1 MSDDEEPLSLS
12 DTPGLKNKVIKRKV
26 SYDKLL
32 KNKYI
37 NYPEEELVQMNEKRK
52 DEILEID
59 EKNKKLKEELTK
71 SIEKLNE
78 LITSNSDILFTDQKK
93 NMTEIENLEKIFY
106 LRKHDHT
113 LSIKYNSTFKQQ
125 FNALKIRA
133 KNLGDEEQISQKIIN
148 DKNNLEKLK
157 SENFDLNKKI
167 QEQEFSNVKQTKEL
181 ENSNFIQKSENNIQS
196 YTNILSDSSLTRFL
210 YHDKIESKKK
220 SVEKL
225 KEQFNNLNQYIKKNK
240 NKISESEKG
249 ETAFNKINAELD
261 LLKSDLSQEVENII
275 QNCYDNKTSL
285 LKDDTIN
292 NSFFNNNSTKIS
304 LNKSNSQQRF
314 NMNNN
319 LNKLKP
325 IRNIGRSQSSLF
337 KLSVPNNSINVN
349 NNRNRK
355 RSIDT
360 SRNNS
365 NKKSLSI
372 FTKFR
377 ILKSNKPLKIG
388 TSTSIPHQNVSM
400 FVTKEVID
408 FNKKS
413 PEEEQL
419 EKEIK
424 KIDENDYQQLIDLK
438 GNYVDTNERLL
449 RDIKEK
455 KKICYSRIKQLN
467 TCIQNNLLK
476 LKQIKEANEIM
487 KKELD
492 SFEKKIID
500 KMNKKKNSK
509 GKKKEEE
516 KD

>member
-12 DTPGLKNKVIKRKV
+12 DTPQMKNKVIKRKV
-26 SYDKLL
+26 SYDNLL

-37 NYPEEELVQMNEKRK
+37 NYPEEELVKMNEKRK

-113 LSIKYNSTFKQQ
+113 LSIKYNTTFKQQ

-181 ENSNFIQKSENNIQS
+181 ENSNFIQRSENNIQS

-225 KEQFNNLNQYIKKNK
+225 KEQFNDLNKYIKKNK

-249 ETAFNKINAELD
+249 ETAFTKINAELD

-275 QNCYDNKTSL
+275 QNCYENKTSL
-285 LKDDTIN
+285 LKDDSIN

-304 LNKSNSQQRF
+304 LNKSNSQQKF
-314 NMNNN
+314 NINNN

-337 KLSVPNNSINVN
+337 KLSVPYNNINAN
-349 NNRNRK
+349 NKNRK

-388 TSTSIPHQNVSM
+388 TSASIPQQNVSM

-500 KMNKKKNSK
+500 KMNKKKENK